1 MNRKTPYKK
10 LKRLFDIF
18 FSFIGLVLCL
28 PIFIVI
34 PILIKVDSK
43 GPVFFGQMR
52 IGRDFNHFRLYKFRT
67 MAEDASKNGPYVT
80 AGDDP
85 RITKIGK
92 FLRRT
97 KIDELPQLWNVL
109 KGDMSFVGPRPLVE
123 EQVLCFQKDYK
134 EIFKI
139 RPGITDYATIAFRN
153 EEEILRKC
161 NSNDVERIYIEQIL
175 PQKIELCKKYLKE
188 MGFLTDIKIILKT
201 LLVIIRY

>member
-1 MNRKTPYKK
+1 M
-10 LKRLFDIF
+10 
-18 FSFIGLVLCL
+18 V
-28 PIFIVI
+28 
-34 PILIKVDSK
+34 
-43 GPVFFGQMR
+43 
-52 IGRDFNHFRLYKFRT
+52 
-67 MAEDASKNGPYVT
+67 EDASKNGPSVT

-123 EQVLCFQKDYK
+123 KQVLCFQKDYK

-139 RPGITDYATIAFRN
+139 RPGITDYATISFRN

-201 LLVIIRY
+201 LLAIIRY